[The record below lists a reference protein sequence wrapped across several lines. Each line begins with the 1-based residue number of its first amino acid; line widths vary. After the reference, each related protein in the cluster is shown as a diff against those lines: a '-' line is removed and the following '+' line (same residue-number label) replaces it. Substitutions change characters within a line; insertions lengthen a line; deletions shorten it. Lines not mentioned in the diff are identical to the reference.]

1 MKNLK
6 LTNFEDFKKNYMND
20 YDREKVFRYFY

>member
-6 LTNFEDFKKNYMND
+6 LTNFEEFKKNYLDEND
-20 YDREKVFRYFY
+20 KIKVFKYFY